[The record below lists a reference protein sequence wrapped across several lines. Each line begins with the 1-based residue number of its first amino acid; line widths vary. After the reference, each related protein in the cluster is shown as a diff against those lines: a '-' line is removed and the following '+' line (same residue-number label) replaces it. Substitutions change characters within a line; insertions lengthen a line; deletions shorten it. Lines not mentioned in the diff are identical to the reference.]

1 MTDIAEAPD
10 TSARPSLRDRLTPH
24 WKRPIIAIP
33 FVWLALFFLVPFLI
47 VLKISFADSQ
57 VALPPYTD
65 LWSWADDGALQI
77 RLNFANY
84 HYFIDDPLYLLA
96 YLNSLKIAAISTV
109 LCLIC
114 AYPMALAIA
123 RSSPTSRSVFLM
135 LVILPFWTSF
145 VLRIYAWMG
154 LLGRNGLFNDILMG
168 LGLTDQPITMMN
180 TDFAVYL
187 GIVYSYLPF
196 MVLPIYV
203 TLEKMDNSLMEA
215 ASDLGSRPWEVFRD
229 ITLPLSLPGVIAGCL
244 LVFIPATGEYVIPA
258 LLGSPGS
265 PMIGRVLFDEFY
277 SNHDWPVAS
286 AVAVVLVLILVIP
299 ILYFQRAQMNQVEG
313 GR

>member
-1 MTDIAEAPD
+1 MSKPAF
-10 TSARPSLRDRLTPH
+10 RDRFRIS
-24 WKRPIIAIP
+24 WKAPVAGIP
-33 FVWLALFFLVPFLI
+33 YLWLLLFFLAPFLI
-47 VLKISFADSQ
+47 VLKISIADGVVS
-57 VALPPYTD
+57 LPPYTP
-65 LWSWADDGALQI
+65 LWSWNDDGSLAI
-77 RLNFANY
+77 RLQFGNY
-84 HYFIDDPLYLLA
+84 HYFIKDPLYIIA

-109 LCLIC
+109 LCLLV
-114 AYPMALAIA
+114 AYPIALAIA
-123 RSSPTSRSVFLM
+123 RSSPTGRSVYM
-135 LVILPFWTSF
+135 LLIILPFWTSF

-154 LLGRNGLFNDILMG
+154 LLNRNGLINAALMH
-168 LGLTDQPITMMN
+168 LGLIDQPITMMN

-203 TLEKMDNSLMEA
+203 ALEKMDASLLEA
-215 ASDLGSRPWEVFRD
+215 AGDLGSRPWQVFRD
-229 ITLPLSLPGVIAGCL
+229 VTLPLSMPGVIAGSL

-277 SNHDWPVAS
+277 VNRDWPVAS
-286 AVAVVLVLILVIP
+286 AVAVVLVLILVAP
-299 ILYFQRAQMNQVEG
+299 ILWFQRAQMRQAEA

>member
-1 MTDIAEAPD
+1 MSKPAF
-10 TSARPSLRDRLTPH
+10 RDRFRIS
-24 WKRPIIAIP
+24 WKAPVAGIP
-33 FVWLALFFLVPFLI
+33 YLWLLLFFLAPFLI
-47 VLKISFADSQ
+47 VLKISIADGVVS
-57 VALPPYTD
+57 LPPYTP
-65 LWSWADDGALQI
+65 LWSWNDDGSLAI
-77 RLNFANY
+77 RLQFGNY
-84 HYFIDDPLYLLA
+84 HYFVKDPLYIIA

-109 LCLIC
+109 LCLLV
-114 AYPMALAIA
+114 AYPIALAIA
-123 RSSPTSRSVFLM
+123 RSSPTGRSVYM
-135 LVILPFWTSF
+135 LLIILPFWTSF

-154 LLGRNGLFNDILMG
+154 LLNRNGLINAALMH
-168 LGLTDQPITMMN
+168 LGLIDQPITMMN

-203 TLEKMDNSLMEA
+203 ALEKMDASLLEA
-215 ASDLGSRPWEVFRD
+215 AGDLGSRPWQVFRD
-229 ITLPLSLPGVIAGCL
+229 VTLPLSMPGVIAGSL

-277 SNHDWPVAS
+277 VNRDWPVAS
-286 AVAVVLVLILVIP
+286 AVAVVLVLILVAP
-299 ILYFQRAQMNQVEG
+299 ILWFQRAQMRQAEA

>member
-1 MTDIAEAPD
+1 MTDIPETAAHP
-10 TSARPSLRDRLTPH
+10 TLRDRLTQH
-24 WKRPIIAIP
+24 WKQPIIGIP
-33 FVWLALFFLVPFLI
+33 FIWLLLFFLVPFLI
-47 VLKISFADSQ
+47 VLKISFADS
-57 VALPPYTD
+57 VVGLPPYTE
-65 LWSWADDGALQI
+65 LWSWADDGALAI
-77 RLNFANY
+77 RIQFGSY
-84 HYFIDDPLYLLA
+84 HYFIDDSLYILA

-109 LCLIC
+109 LCLLC

-123 RSSPTSRSVFLM
+123 RSSPAARSIFLM

-154 LLGRNGLFNDILMG
+154 LLGRNGLFNDILIA
-168 LGLTDQPITMMN
+168 LHIIDQPITMMN

-203 TLEKMDNSLMEA
+203 TLEKMDNSLTEA
-215 ASDLGSRPWEVFRD
+215 ASDLGSRPWQVFRD
-229 ITLPLSLPGVIAGCL
+229 VTLPLSMPGVIAGSL

-277 SNHDWPVAS
+277 ANHDWPVAS
-286 AVAVVLVLILVIP
+286 AVAVILVLILVVP
-299 ILYFQRAQMNQVEG
+299 ILYFQRAQARQTEA